1 MVWRAHSASICSLP
15 YPNVDCILLKNVD
28 GLAITTFV
36 VAFKSLN
43 SVCSRKSSRCGR
55 IHLYIGLRRYKV
67 RNKSFLRL
75 VLSFSAFKVRYV
87 KH

>member
-1 MVWRAHSASICSLP
+1 MI
-15 YPNVDCILLKNVD
+15 
-28 GLAITTFV
+28 TFV

-43 SVCSRKSSRCGR
+43 SVCSRKSSRYRR
-55 IHLYIGLRRYKV
+55 IYSYVGPRRYEV

-75 VLSFSAFKVRYV
+75 VLSFLAFKVRYV

>member
-1 MVWRAHSASICSLP
+1 MVWRARSASICLLP
-15 YPNVDCILLKNVD
+15 YLNVDCISLKNIVS
-28 GLAITTFV
+28 LAMTTFV

-43 SVCSRKSSRCGR
+43 SGCSRKSSRCGR
-55 IHLYIGLRRYKV
+55 IHSYAGPRRYDV